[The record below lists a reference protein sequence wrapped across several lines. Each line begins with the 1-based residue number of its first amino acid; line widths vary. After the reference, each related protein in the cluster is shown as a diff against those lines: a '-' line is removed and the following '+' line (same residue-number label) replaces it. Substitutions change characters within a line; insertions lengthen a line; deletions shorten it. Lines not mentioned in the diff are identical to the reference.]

1 MIFLPRRKNLSQ
13 VSQQEI
19 VSLYE
24 RFCQL
29 DRSAKG
35 FVSEDEFLS
44 IPEFSTNP
52 LSQVR
57 QFASPA
63 TSLPLFPSLL
73 AGGAL
78 FSSEEIY
85 FCRSSVCCRPLC
97 TN

>member
-1 MIFLPRRKNLSQ
+1 VEIE

-52 LSQVR
+52 LSQVSPIPH
-57 QFASPA
+57 ASPPSD
-63 TSLPLFPSLL
+63 SLPCS
-73 AGGAL
+73 
-78 FSSEEIY
+78 
-85 FCRSSVCCRPLC
+85 
-97 TN
+97 

>member
-1 MIFLPRRKNLSQ
+1 VEIE

-57 QFASPA
+57 
-63 TSLPLFPSLL
+63 LPYLSGSHLPILLLFVAGSISGEPSLC
-73 AGGAL
+73 
-78 FSSEEIY
+78 FSLL
-85 FCRSSVCCRPLC
+85 CCPPLHG
-97 TN
+97 N

>member
-1 MIFLPRRKNLSQ
+1 M
-13 VSQQEI
+13 
-19 VSLYE
+19 SLYE

-57 QFASPA
+57 
-63 TSLPLFPSLL
+63 PLFVSSFVSIEAAFISL
-73 AGGAL
+73 AAL
-78 FSSEEIY
+78 LSLVYS
-85 FCRSSVCCRPLC
+85 
-97 TN
+97 N

>member
-1 MIFLPRRKNLSQ
+1 
-13 VSQQEI
+13 

-52 LSQVR
+52 LSQVSPI
-57 QFASPA
+57 ASPRGPA
-63 TSLPLFPSLL
+63 T
-73 AGGAL
+73 
-78 FSSEEIY
+78 
-85 FCRSSVCCRPLC
+85 PLC
-97 TN
+97 S

>member
-1 MIFLPRRKNLSQ
+1 MFVFCDNNWCFLFDSRA

-44 IPEFSTNP
+44 IPEFSLNP
-52 LSQVR
+52 LSKV
-57 QFASPA
+57 PPP
-63 TSLPLFPSLL
+63 TSS
-73 AGGAL
+73 G
-78 FSSEEIY
+78 S
-85 FCRSSVCCRPLC
+85 
-97 TN
+97 